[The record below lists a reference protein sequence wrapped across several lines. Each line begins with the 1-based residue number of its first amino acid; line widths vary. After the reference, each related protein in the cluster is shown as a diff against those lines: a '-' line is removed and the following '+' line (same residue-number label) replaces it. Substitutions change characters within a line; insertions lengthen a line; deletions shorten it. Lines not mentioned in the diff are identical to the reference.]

1 MQWQMHHTHDLV
13 SAKGATFLFC
23 TTSPITQKIDCHALP
38 TISKFSSLANSKHS
52 DQAPG
57 IAFLLMPENVLT
69 VSLFVIPSKSLC
81 GMLQV
86 PAVEVWMEPGKGW
99 EPQALISLMSKC
111 LHSKKKPK
119 HTTQTHTL
127 SLSHSHNYTDIKKV
141 LDTTHTTQTNATT
154 YTYDGKP
161 SPKRCHHI
169 RGCEELGQ
177 WYWRY
182 ESSYC
187 ESYDN
192 YDL

>member
-1 MQWQMHHTHDLV
+1 
-13 SAKGATFLFC
+13 
-23 TTSPITQKIDCHALP
+23 
-38 TISKFSSLANSKHS
+38 
-52 DQAPG
+52 
-57 IAFLLMPENVLT
+57 MPENVLT

-127 SLSHSHNYTDIKKV
+127 SLSHTHNYTDIKKV

-154 YTYDGKP
+154 YTYDCKP

-169 RGCEELGQ
+169 RGCEGMPRSAGGDFVVGGLLGSGPDLLEAQFIEQRASKAPEQTIENLHSWWTYPLKVELCQ
-177 WYWRY
+177 
-182 ESSYC
+182 
-187 ESYDN
+187 
-192 YDL
+192 